1 MTVSFRL
8 NLTDS
13 CPEVQVTGS
22 IDGGTLDHDSL
33 LADPVDPE
41 VGGELKDLEYRPPPA
56 RPPAEG
62 TSAYHTAEDEAN
74 DSLQHRGPGHK
85 GADVVPAAIPSAAQC
100 RLTRGLSQGFAAA
113 PPRQG
118 VAPAPTVRDI
128 NLCFCLF
135 PKLA

>member
-8 NLTDS
+8 NFTDS

-33 LADPVDPE
+33 LADPVNPE
-41 VGGELKDLEYRPPPA
+41 VGGELKDLECRPPPA

-62 TSAYHTAEDEAN
+62 ANAYHTAEDEAN

-85 GADVVPAAIPSAAQC
+85 GADVVPAAIPSAAHFRVPRRASC
-100 RLTRGLSQGFAAA
+100 HPNLSSVEREARWRGKPS
-113 PPRQG
+113 P
-118 VAPAPTVRDI
+118 V
-128 NLCFCLF
+128 
-135 PKLA
+135 